1 MEPRGNR
8 DAGDGE
14 VSRRGAMDAPQIAQ
28 MGGAGGDEA
37 LVVGLGS
44 RAAATGQA
52 ILLEKRAS
60 QPTAMKFALCSYFL
74 NNSTSRQEIFLIFMI
89 ARVLKSRIIVS

>member
-37 LVVGLGS
+37 LVVGLGL
-44 RAAATGQA
+44 RAATGQA